1 MIPTLGVMVGAYIF
15 ARLLEMIT
23 STSSNIVVRVVG
35 VLALIVTIICTLD
48 LFMQGMRPSP
58 GMIR

>member
-48 LFMQGMRPSP
+48 LFMQGMRQSP